1 MKFRAFGIL
10 LAAVIG
16 IGSAG
21 FSYAAWVGAPS
32 NPPSSNTLGPVWLQ
46 PGAPTSQVG
55 NFRISGEGTSDR
67 FIGTNTGDAIRS
79 AGDIWMTN
87 NSKAI
92 KLQQAGNGTI
102 NMGNWDPSAT
112 GFSLGVY
119 GNIDVAGFG
128 GSNGT
133 LAVTQICLKNDTC
146 RTTWPTASAV
156 SDIWVDVTGDTMTGD
171 LIVPNHQVAAKT
183 LWAGSNLQVQRPAS
197 TNVFRTG
204 SWDGTYDNF
213 MEFISDPAE
222 TQTLKFFTDAVG
234 PNVGQNAMQIR
245 LNNTAGPSWRAA
257 YMDGSRSGNV
267 DRELTFIG
275 PNGALGFAANTP
287 GTAQQRVGGLIGYCP
302 GGVTPCA
309 GITVTSQNVGGNSQ
323 GGLFYNTA
331 GNNVILADPNYSIYG
346 LSSGS
351 SLIAGYFENTAVNG
365 RAVVVNANQ
374 SGGVAGLFTG
384 SQWGIAGSGAIG
396 GVFTGISSGISVSA
410 STVGGQFWG
419 QKGIQA
425 YGTESYVSGGSGV
438 YGQNDNGFGVQGS
451 GVYGGFFLGGTAG
464 LSAGNTINTNK
475 WMQLGTNSFGAIV
488 SGNMQVYG
496 GGTASV
502 YIGDQGCGA
511 GYAGFQVNS
520 SFVQDCQRYNLL
532 GGLNGQ
538 TFINAFGGQPI
549 YFRQQNGTMAIINS
563 SGDMGIGIGVGTP
576 YGRLELKGPR
586 DPLLTLN
593 ADSGYNPAIHYRTNG
608 TTQWY
613 TWANQANN
621 DFIIGNPSKNPLVQ
635 LHQNPTSAYTFTM
648 YTNNDLPMLVYGTS
662 KYGYMNTSAG
672 AWYFSSDERLKK
684 DIETLQPGLDTLIE
698 LRPVTYKWKEDSTG
712 DVQVGFIAQDVEK
725 VLPNLV
731 GEGPDGYKT
740 LDKEGMIPYMVKAI
754 QELKAENDQLKARLD
769 ALEAK

>member
-1 MKFRAFGIL
+1 
-10 LAAVIG
+10 
-16 IGSAG
+16 
-21 FSYAAWVGAPS
+21 
-32 NPPSSNTLGPVWLQ
+32 
-46 PGAPTSQVG
+46 
-55 NFRISGEGTSDR
+55 
-67 FIGTNTGDAIRS
+67 
-79 AGDIWMTN
+79 
-87 NSKAI
+87 
-92 KLQQAGNGTI
+92 
-102 NMGNWDPSAT
+102 MGNWDPSAT

>member
-267 DRELTFIG
+267 DRSLTFIEQ
-275 PNGALGFAANTP
+275 NGALSFTANTP
-287 GTAQQRVGGLIGYCP
+287 GTGNQRIGGIIGYCP
-302 GGVTPCA
+302 GGVTPCRGLDISA
-309 GITVTSQNVGGNSQ
+309 QNNGGTSQGAQFS
-323 GGLFYNTA
+323 NTA
-331 GNNVILADPNYSIYG
+331 GNGVILADPNYAILANAGDATLTTGAFLNTAVSGKALQAVATNGALAKAGQFYGPFGYNGELGVLGAGVSGTGATAGVFNGQGTGIWAETNQNNSIAVRARA
-346 LSSGS
+346 LPSGS
-351 SLIAGYFENTAVNG
+351 IGVYAEGNLIAGDFRPTGGAGSFGVRAYGGGTGFVSYGGTNG
-365 RAVVVNANQ
+365 AYIEGTQNGLAAYTTDQ
-374 SGGVAGLFTG
+374 CGGAGTCAA
-384 SQWGIAGSGAIG
+384 GIAGSALFGRGSSYGSVTYGNVYGAFGSESDTGAWGALGGNGYGVYSGTDIYSSG
-396 GVFTGISSGISVSA
+396 YRGVVLNAADSPLITRGWDAFTSGAYAGLGRWGVFMEPHTLILGIPN
-410 STVGGQFWG
+410 VGGKTIRFSRYE
-419 QKGIQA
+419 A
-425 YGTESYVSGGSGV
+425 T
-438 YGQNDNGFGVQGS
+438 
-451 GVYGGFFLGGTAG
+451 
-464 LSAGNTINTNK
+464 SART
-475 WMQLGTNSFGAIV
+475 
-488 SGNMQVYG
+488 
-496 GGTASV
+496 
-502 YIGDQGCGA
+502 D
-511 GYAGFQVNS
+511 
-520 SFVQDCQRYNLL
+520 
-532 GGLNGQ
+532 
-538 TFINAFGGQPI
+538 
-549 YFRQQNGTMAIINS
+549 
-563 SGDMGIGIGVGTP
+563 
-576 YGRLELKGPR
+576 
-586 DPLLTLN
+586 LLTVDTGGNL
-593 ADSGYNPAIHYRTNG
+593 T
-608 TTQWY
+608 
-613 TWANQANN
+613 
-621 DFIIGNPSKNPLVQ
+621 IIGN
-635 LHQNPTSAYTFTM
+635 AYKPGGGSW
-648 YTNNDLPMLVYGTS
+648 L
-662 KYGYMNTSAG
+662 A
-672 AWYFSSDERLKK
+672 SSDERLK
-684 DIETLQPGLDTLIE
+684 DVYGGFSAGLDGILK
-698 LRPVTYKWKEDSTG
+698 LDPVYYSYKAGNTRNLPDDQTY
-712 DVQVGFIAQDVEK
+712 VGVVAQNVKSAIPDAVT
-725 VLPNLV
+725 V
-731 GEGPDGYKT
+731 GEDGY
-740 LDKEGMIPYMVKAI
+740 LNVNNDPIIWAMVNSIK
-754 QELKAENDQLKARLD
+754 ELKAENDELRARIE